1 MMKKKKGKKANFK
14 TKSGE
19 MVSFGKGGPTKIS
32 DVKSSKD
39 MYKYGGM
46 TKGEMMLHG
55 GNTKPEGKFNGHR
68 CEKRNM
74 CENMTG
80 YTFDA
85 NGIGTRGGKKK
96 AAKPRPKNYTGK

>member
-1 MMKKKKGKKANFK
+1 MKKK
-14 TKSGE
+14 
-19 MVSFGKGGPTKIS
+19 IS
-32 DVKSSKD
+32 QVKSAKD

-46 TKGEMMLHG
+46 TKGEMMMHG

-80 YTFDA
+80 YKFDA
-85 NGIGTRGGKKK
+85 NGVGTRGTS
-96 AAKPRPKNYTGK
+96 ASAKPRPKNYIGK

>member
-1 MMKKKKGKKANFK
+1 MKKR
-14 TKSGE
+14 
-19 MVSFGKGGPTKIS
+19 IS
-32 DVKSSKD
+32 DVKSVKD
-39 MYKYGGM
+39 MYGMGGSTKNRAESPYKYGGM

-55 GNTKPEGKFNGHR
+55 GNTKAPGTFNGHR

-85 NGIGTRGGKKK
+85 NGVGTRGGKKT
-96 AAKPRPKNYTGK
+96 AAKPRPKNFIG

>member
-1 MMKKKKGKKANFK
+1 MKKK
-14 TKSGE
+14 
-19 MVSFGKGGPTKIS
+19 IS
-32 DVKSSKD
+32 QVKSAKD

-46 TKGEMMLHG
+46 TKGEMMMHG
-55 GNTKPEGKFNGHR
+55 GNTGAPGKFNGHR

-80 YTFDA
+80 YKFDA
-85 NGIGTRGGKKK
+85 NGVGTRGAKP

>member
-1 MMKKKKGKKANFK
+1 MPLGRKAKKMYGMGGSTKKRAE
-14 TKSGE
+14 S
-19 MVSFGKGGPTKIS
+19 P
-32 DVKSSKD
+32 
-39 MYKYGGM
+39 YKYGGM

-55 GNTKPEGKFNGHR
+55 GNTKPQGSFNGHR

-85 NGIGTRGGKKK
+85 NGVGTRGGKKK
-96 AAKPRPKNYTGK
+96 AAKPRPKNFIG